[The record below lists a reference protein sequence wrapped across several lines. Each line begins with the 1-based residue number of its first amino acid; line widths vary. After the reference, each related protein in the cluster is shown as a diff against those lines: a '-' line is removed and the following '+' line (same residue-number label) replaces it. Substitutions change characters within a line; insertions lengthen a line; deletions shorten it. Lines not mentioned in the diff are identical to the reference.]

1 MATRLQNFFVN
12 KSYYKSNILLATPI
26 ILANAGQGFVSVVD
40 KAMVGRLGADPL
52 AAEAFAGVLVLNT
65 MVFGMGMSYGLTPLV
80 GKAYSAGNDRQAAFF
95 YQNSLSLNTI
105 TGAILSLGLIA
116 ATPLLDYMGQQAH
129 IVAMAR
135 PFYILIAASILPYMI
150 FLSFK
155 QFMEGIGNTT
165 VAMGITIFCNLLN
178 IFLNWVL
185 IYGKMGIPAMGATG
199 AALATLISR
208 IMMPLIF
215 WIYLLT
221 HHKYGRYFRFFRIRN
236 LTKRCH
242 RQLLAIGTPISL
254 QMVIEM
260 FALSM
265 TAIMMGWIGPK
276 SLAANQI
283 VLTVMSFMFMVSSGI
298 AGAVTVLVS
307 HSIRARDIVN
317 YAKAGMQMSA
327 LYMFAASLLYIFAG
341 DTIASLFNSDPE
353 VIAISAR
360 VFLIAA
366 IFEISDGIQVTALG
380 ALRGIADVLR
390 PMIYAVV
397 IYLFVNIPVGY
408 LLGFVLELGE
418 EGIWTGFLIG
428 VTSAAILF
436 NLRLRDRVRQR
447 RLFV

>member
-1 MATRLQNFFVN
+1 
-12 KSYYKSNILLATPI
+12 
-26 ILANAGQGFVSVVD
+26 
-40 KAMVGRLGADPL
+40 
-52 AAEAFAGVLVLNT
+52 
-65 MVFGMGMSYGLTPLV
+65 
-80 GKAYSAGNDRQAAFF
+80 
-95 YQNSLSLNTI
+95 
-105 TGAILSLGLIA
+105 
-116 ATPLLDYMGQQAH
+116 
-129 IVAMAR
+129 
-135 PFYILIAASILPYMI
+135 
-150 FLSFK
+150 
-155 QFMEGIGNTT
+155 
-165 VAMGITIFCNLLN
+165 
-178 IFLNWVL
+178 
-185 IYGKMGIPAMGATG
+185 
-199 AALATLISR
+199 
-208 IMMPLIF
+208 
-215 WIYLLT
+215 
-221 HHKYGRYFRFFRIRN
+221 
-236 LTKRCH
+236 
-242 RQLLAIGTPISL
+242 
-254 QMVIEM
+254 MVIEM

-265 TAIMMGWIGPK
+265 TAIMMGWIGSK

-327 LYMFAASLLYIFAG
+327 LYMFAASLLFVFAG

-366 IFEISDGIQVTALG
+366 MFEISDGIQVTALG

-397 IYLFVNIPVGY
+397 IYLFINIPVGY
-408 LLGFVLELGE
+408 LLGFVFELGE

-436 NLRLRDRVRQR
+436 NLRLRDRVKRR